1 MKTVLFV
8 SFILVTSCSGVPKNN
23 GPHFQYKSGDK
34 IQMWSTM
41 SVPRTCDVLSTRTI
55 FNYTDRIELAE
66 YTIGCP
72 EKHAEGGIAK
82 RAITDQDL
90 RANEVYKAAF
100 LKSHPNWEKEVA
112 AEEARK
118 PKYKPDYKIGDTVT
132 YYDTHEDTIN
142 QCKVLSIDDEGI
154 GKAQIGYALECPG
167 YDDTVHAEEPLL
179 RGSRKIAS
187 DRAAGKGMTKEQS
200 FKETVKKT
208 FENRRQTIKTLQNL
222 TK

>member
-55 FNYTDRIELAE
+55 FNYTDRVELAE

-100 LKSHPNWEKEVA
+100 LKSHPNWEKEFA
-112 AEEARK
+112 ASK
-118 PKYKPDYKIGDTVT
+118 PKYKPDYQIGDSVT
-132 YYDTHEDTIN
+132 YYDVDDSTTSKCTVVKIED
-142 QCKVLSIDDEGI
+142 VGL
-154 GKAQIGYALECPG
+154 GKAQIDYILECADH
-167 YDDTVHAEEPLL
+167 DDRVTANASLL
-179 RGSRKIAS
+179 KAGRKIAS
-187 DRAAGKGMTKEQS
+187 DRAAGKVMTKEQS

-208 FENRRQTIKTLQNL
+208 FEDRKQTIKTLQNL
-222 TK
+222 VK